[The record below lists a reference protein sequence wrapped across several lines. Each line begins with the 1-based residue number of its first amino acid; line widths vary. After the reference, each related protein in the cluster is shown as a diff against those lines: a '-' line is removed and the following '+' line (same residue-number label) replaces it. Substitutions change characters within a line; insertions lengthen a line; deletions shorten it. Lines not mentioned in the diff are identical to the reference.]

1 MSARLHVGLIGFTA
15 VPLSEFDVDY
25 QPKLESLDRRKP
37 WENKVG
43 LIFFPTH
50 SGYAPCRG
58 HVPAHCSAPSERV
71 PRHKRRQGTGSLHIV
86 SASIER

>member
-1 MSARLHVGLIGFTA
+1 MSAPLHVGLIGFTA

-50 SGYAPCRG
+50 SGYGAL
-58 HVPAHCSAPSERV
+58 
-71 PRHKRRQGTGSLHIV
+71 PRTCAGPLQR
-86 SASIER
+86 A

>member
-50 SGYAPCRG
+50 SGYARLAADMCR
-58 HVPAHCSAPSERV
+58 PLAAR
-71 PRHKRRQGTGSLHIV
+71 LV
-86 SASIER
+86 SAGRVTNGVKVLVVCIL

>member
-43 LIFFPTH
+43 LIFPLWLWRL
-50 SGYAPCRG
+50 AADMCR
-58 HVPAHCSAPSERV
+58 PLAAR
-71 PRHKRRQGTGSLHIV
+71 LV
-86 SASIER
+86 SACRVTNGVKVLVVCIL